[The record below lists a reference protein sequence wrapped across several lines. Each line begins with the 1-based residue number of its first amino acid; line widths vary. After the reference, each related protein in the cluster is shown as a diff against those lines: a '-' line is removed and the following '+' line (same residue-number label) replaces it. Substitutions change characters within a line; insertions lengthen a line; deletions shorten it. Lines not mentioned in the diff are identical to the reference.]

1 MEEMEVA
8 VVEKAVAVMA
18 LPAVLFQILT
28 LRLAAMDI
36 VADLMELLAVIL
48 MGHRVM
54 AVTEAAVVEKAE
66 VATEVAVALRMDRAA
81 KRWKYEDY

>member
-1 MEEMEVA
+1 MVAA

-28 LRLAAMDI
+28 SHLAVMAI
-36 VADLMELLAVIL
+36 AADRMELLAVIL

-54 AVTEAAVVEKAE
+54 AVTEVAVVEKVE
-66 VATEVAVALRMDRAA
+66 VATEVAAADKMDPVA